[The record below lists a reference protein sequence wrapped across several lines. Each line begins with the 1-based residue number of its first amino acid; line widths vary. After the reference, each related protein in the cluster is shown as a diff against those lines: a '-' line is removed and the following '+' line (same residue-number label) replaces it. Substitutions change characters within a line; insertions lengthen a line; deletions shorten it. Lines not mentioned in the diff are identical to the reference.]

1 MIFWMKV
8 NILFQQLKKLKKLM
22 VSFCGEAT
30 RHVTFSSS
38 NYVLEIVVD
47 QRNSKNSGV
56 FTVCVILN
64 CFEMPPKTDGKVTK
78 VGAAQKNISK
88 SSKNKCNRKESYAV
102 YIYKVLKQVHLNTG
116 ISRFSSKAMDLMNSF
131 MNDIFE
137 RIAAEEIKMVL
148 FRTTKTFEQKTSVYA
163 SFSNKT
169 R

>member
-1 MIFWMKV
+1 
-8 NILFQQLKKLKKLM
+8 
-22 VSFCGEAT
+22 
-30 RHVTFSSS
+30 
-38 NYVLEIVVD
+38 
-47 QRNSKNSGV
+47 
-56 FTVCVILN
+56 
-64 CFEMPPKTDGKVTK
+64 MPPKTDGKVTK
-78 VGAAQKNISK
+78 KVGAAQKNISN
-88 SSKNKCNRKESYAV
+88 SSKNKYKRKESYAV
-102 YIYKVLKQVHLNTG
+102 YIYKVFKQVHPNTG